1 MAYAGL
7 EDRILPADRMIVRF
21 AQRKVEYGRGYTE
34 GIKYHFNKK
43 M

>member
-21 AQRKVEYGRGYTE
+21 APRKVEYGRGYTE